1 MSQLRSDARFFGQT
15 HKVRDIHAQSDVV
28 SEGFLSVVARHTVTR
43 YPTIFAT
50 VTSLPILDDE
60 GFPSIKRR
68 DVSADT
74 SLQIVRM
81 HAFSPAIPIS
91 FPIERAVKSRQ
102 PSLKKSRHPARS
114 SMTFVRS

>member
-1 MSQLRSDARFFGQT
+1 MSQLRSDARFFAQT
-15 HKVRDIHAQSDVV
+15 HKVREVHAQSDVV

-50 VTSLPILDDE
+50 V
-60 GFPSIKRR
+60 
-68 DVSADT
+68 T

-102 PSLKKSRHPARS
+102 PSLKKSRYRARS